1 MLDSGLVYWRYSDE
15 FGERTEVLMRS
26 EELQVGGLHNVLS
39 WCLIP
44 GIQAGSH
51 VVTQLCFEAR
61 TSNNWDDVNTLLL
74 GLFRQAHFE
83 TLAQENLTTCWI
95 YWRSRIPSSR
105 WMPSANVD
113 VYYSSGMAL
122 HATINHQQIPPLRAV
137 PKRV

>member
-61 TSNNWDDVNTLLL
+61 TANNWDDVNTLLL

-83 TLAQENLTTCWI
+83 TLARENLVKQLVGFTGDLEFLQAGGCHL
-95 YWRSRIPSSR
+95 P
-105 WMPSANVD
+105 M
-113 VYYSSGMAL
+113 
-122 HATINHQQIPPLRAV
+122 
-137 PKRV
+137 